1 MEKQS
6 FARCAINDW
15 WELWMYQLLSVPCWV
30 SVLFCFS
37 VWHCASV
44 SLALHLGSWLLQVQ
58 ACLSSGLGRGGH
70 SQQTG
75 ELEGAVKVFFLPCP
89 SGPSIL
95 VLAVFLLLRTQYSL
109 GSGSWFLKPGV
120 GKSFSMFL
128 VSGYFITR
136 FFLNHASTSL
146 NSSYT
151 EFSKETLSK
160 SFLYCL
166 F

>member
-1 MEKQS
+1 MTDGNSECIS
-6 FARCAINDW
+6 CSLYPSESLPF
-15 WELWMYQLLSVPCWV
+15 
-30 SVLFCFS
+30 SVLS

-44 SLALHLGSWLLQVQ
+44 CLALCLGSWLLQVQ
-58 ACLSSGLGRGGH
+58 ACLSSDLGRGGH

-95 VLAVFLLLRTQYSL
+95 VLAVFLLPRTQYSL

-120 GKSFSMFL
+120 GKSFSMLL
-128 VSGYFITR
+128 VSGYFITPR

-151 EFSKETLSK
+151 EFSTETLSQ